1 MDFLELEAI
10 EGLRWSWNSWP
21 TTKSDSESLVV
32 PLSIMYTPLMSFSD
46 LPTIPY
52 DPLICSRCAAV
63 LNPYARVDYKSRIW
77 SCPFCFHKNPF
88 PRSYAGITETNLP
101 AELFPT
107 YSAVEYSNG
116 GVGGQGVGS
125 GAFVFVVDVCMGE
138 EELRALRSEVLL
150 VVEQLPEGSLVGL
163 ITFDSMVRVFDL
175 GFSECSKVV
184 VFHGERELPPDQI
197 QQFLGLGYSKQF
209 HHGKMSGIRKQSF
222 LLPLAECEFNLTS
235 AFEEIVPLVDVKPG
249 HRPHRSTGTAISIA
263 LGLLEGCSVTT
274 GARIMVFTSGPATR
288 GPGIVVDSDLNHSI
302 RTHRDII
309 TGQVRHYNRSCK
321 FYKGIAKR
329 LCDSSAALDLF
340 ACSLDQVGAAELRYA
355 VEMSGGFLLLGE
367 TFESEQFKKCLRHI
381 FRRDADGNLN
391 MCFDVTLEVVTTK
404 DIKICGALGP
414 VVSLRRKNDIVSD
427 TEIGEGGTY
436 TWKTSTATNKTC
448 VSFFFQVSNEQN
460 RKPKP
465 GSAFFIQFITRY
477 RYGNGGVRK
486 RVTTVARRWVAGKSP
501 EISSGFDQET
511 AASVMARLAINRA
524 EECYAR
530 DVIRWLDDGL
540 IRFASRF
547 GDYIQE
553 DPSSFR
559 LTPNFSLYPQF
570 MFYLRRSQFL
580 DVFNNSPDETGFF
593 RLMLNREGVVNS
605 IIMIQPTLLRYSFDG
620 PPVPVLL
627 DIRSVTPDAIL
638 LFDSYFYVV
647 IHHGLK
653 IAQWRKQEYHKDSNH
668 ETFRNLLE
676 APEMDVVQLVSDRI
690 PMPRIVRCDQ
700 HGSQARFLLAKLNPS
715 VTQKTDYTGGSDV
728 VLTDDL
734 CLEDFL
740 ADLQSLAVRK

>member
-10 EGLRWSWNSWP
+10 EGLRWTWNSWP
-21 TTKSDSESLVV
+21 TTKSDCESLVV
-32 PLSIMYTPLMSFSD
+32 PLSIMYTPLMRFSE

-63 LNPYARVDYKSRIW
+63 LNPYARVDYRSRIW
-77 SCPFCFHKNPF
+77 ACPFCFHKNPF

-107 YSAVEYSNG
+107 YSAVEYSPPTD
-116 GVGGQGVGS
+116 GVAPWSAPGP
-125 GAFVFVVDVCMGE
+125 AFVFVVDASMAE

-150 VVEQLPEGSLVGL
+150 VVEQLPESSLVGL
-163 ITFDSMVRVFDL
+163 VTFDSMVRVYDL
-175 GFSECSKVV
+175 GFSDCSRVV
-184 VFHGERELPPDQI
+184 VFHGDRELPPQQI
-197 QQFLGLGYSKQF
+197 QQYLGLG
-209 HHGKMSGIRKQSF
+209 KMSKQSF
-222 LLPLAECEFNLTS
+222 LLPLEECEFNLTS
-235 AFEEIVPLVDVKPG
+235 AFEEIAPLVDVKPG
-249 HRPHRSTGTAISIA
+249 HRPHRSTGTAISTA
-263 LGLLEGCSVTT
+263 LGLLEGCCVTT

-288 GPGIVVDSDLNHSI
+288 GPGIVVSSDLNHSI

-309 TGQVRHYNRSCK
+309 TGQVPYYDRSCK
-321 FYKGIAKR
+321 FYKRITKR

-367 TFESEQFKKCLRHI
+367 TFESDQFKNCLRHI
-381 FRRDADGNLN
+381 FSRDGDGNLN

-414 VVSLRRKNDIVSD
+414 VVSLTRKNDIVSD

-477 RYGNGGVRK
+477 RYGNGGVKK

-511 AASVMARLAINRA
+511 AVSVMARLAINRA

-715 VTQKTDYTGGSDV
+715 VTQKTDHTGGSDV